1 FAPIPPAVIDRLVE
15 PGYPIYTC
23 SGGFSIDDPIM
34 GQYCTSVKGGVD
46 AVMGMPLGLLEKLIV
61 EVTSDTPADGRPV
74 FRHIRI
80 AAAAVSSWSR
90 EDPRWRSQSVNA
102 LLAPLKNRNKGTG
115 GTGGLLVISNAGEVE
130 FRSPTPEAVELLSQK
145 CRVAQSISQRVAPTS
160 SSSSSAYFPCT
171 GLDDLIERLGTGPL
185 SG

>member
-1 FAPIPPAVIDRLVE
+1 MNLRLSRFFSTAV
-15 PGYPIYTC
+15 
-23 SGGFSIDDPIM
+23 
-34 GQYCTSVKGGVD
+34 GQYSATSGSLLLRCRAG
-46 AVMGMPLGLLEKLIV
+46 LEKILAG
-61 EVTSDTPADGRPV
+61 E
-74 FRHIRI
+74 
-80 AAAAVSSWSR
+80 
-90 EDPRWRSQSVNA
+90 VNA

-160 SSSSSAYFPCT
+160 SSSSSSYFPCT

-185 SG
+185 SGV